1 MKSFLIAVFTVFSI
15 SLSGWAHNVHSTAT
29 EIEWNG
35 ADNSLE
41 VIVQIHA
48 HQLEA
53 RLSLDAGRRL
63 TVLTDSDLPMIERM
77 AGKLIAEN
85 LYIEAEGKTVP
96 LGFLGIDVT
105 DQVIYLYLEADW
117 PNAPK
122 EIQVM
127 NSLFIRELPG
137 QVNSVVAKVGR
148 HRKGGRI
155 ESLTDPLLFT
165 FP

>member
-1 MKSFLIAVFTVFSI
+1 MKSFLIAVFAALSV
-15 SLSGWAHNVHSTAT
+15 SLPGLAHNVHSTAT

-41 VIVQIHA
+41 VIVQLHA

-53 RLSLDAGRRL
+53 RLSVDAGRRL
-63 TVLTDSDLPMIERM
+63 TVLADADMPKIERM
-77 AGKLIAEN
+77 AGKLITEN
-85 LYIEAEGKTVP
+85 LHVNADGKAVP
-96 LGFLGIDVT
+96 LGFLGIDLT

-117 PNAPK
+117 PSAPK
-122 EIQVM
+122 ELQVM
-127 NSLFIRELPG
+127 NSLFIQELPG

-148 HRKGGRI
+148 HRKGGKI
-155 ESLTDPLLFT
+155 TSLADPLLFT

>member
-1 MKSFLIAVFTVFSI
+1 MKSFLITVFTVLFFSPP
-15 SLSGWAHNVHSTAT
+15 GWAHNVHSTAT
-29 EIEWNG
+29 EIEWNDT
-35 ADNSLE
+35 DNSLE

-53 RLSLDAGRRL
+53 RLSLDTGRRL
-63 TVLTDSDLPMIERM
+63 TVLTDADLPTIERM
-77 AGKLIAEN
+77 AGNLIAEN
-85 LYIEAEGKTVP
+85 LHIDADGKMVP
-96 LGFLGIDVT
+96 LDFLGIDVT

-122 EIQVM
+122 EIKVM

-155 ESLTDPLLFT
+155 ASLTDPLLFT